1 MKNKL
6 LKKAKLE
13 LKDSLQNIKEDTN
26 IEGDSNLAMELML
39 LQQSIINDTNDTNS
53 KGKPI
58 P

>member
-53 KGKPI
+53 KGKPL